1 MGAHLRTHSSPAA
14 SFAGAT
20 KLGTRR
26 CDQDDA
32 YVDGIAS
39 ERGSQ
44 YSVAA
49 AASVGG
55 TAPLDEVLANV
66 YFHKLWS
73 RLGNIDSMDSMD
85 RITNH
90 RGDITVLDISRQ

>member
-1 MGAHLRTHSSPAA
+1 MGARLRTHSSPAA

-39 ERGSQ
+39 EGDLSIPWLRLRVLVELLPLTKYWPMYNITGFGQDWTTWTAWTGSRII
-44 YSVAA
+44 
-49 AASVGG
+49 
-55 TAPLDEVLANV
+55 EV
-66 YFHKLWS
+66 
-73 RLGNIDSMDSMD
+73 I
-85 RITNH
+85 
-90 RGDITVLDISRQ
+90 